1 VIGEWVY
8 VNGEFVPKDRATVS
22 VFDHGFV
29 YGDGVFEGIAI
40 TGRSIF
46 KLRQHVERLMDS
58 AAYLAIAPGRSA
70 QDIAL
75 VAVETARRNGVV
87 DGYLR
92 VLLTRGAGPVG
103 IRNMDSLGAPTLV
116 VIAQHE
122 DRSRRAGVYA
132 NGLKATI
139 SAVRRVPSD
148 CIDAKAKTCNYVNNI
163 LAYLQARHAGA
174 DTAVMLDTSGAVAE
188 CHAANVFCV
197 SRGVVRTPSP
207 GSILNGITRQTVI
220 PLCAE
225 LGIGCVETRLTPL
238 DLFCADEVF
247 ETGSLAEIKPII
259 SIDGRLIAG
268 GKPGEVTRRIHAALR
283 SLMESGAEGT
293 PCA

>member
-1 VIGEWVY
+1 VIGEWVF

-29 YGDGVFEGIAI
+29 YGDGVFEGIAV

-46 KLRQHVERLMDS
+46 KLGQHVQRLMDS
-58 AAYLAIAPGRSA
+58 AAYLAIAPCRSA
-70 QDIAL
+70 QDIAQ
-75 VAVETARRNGVV
+75 AAIETARRNGIV

-103 IRNMDSLGAPTLV
+103 IRNMDQLGPPTLV

-122 DRSRRAGVYA
+122 DRGRRAGVYA

-174 DTAVMLDTSGAVAE
+174 DTAVMLDTGGSVAE

-197 SRGVVRTPSP
+197 SRGVVRTPAL
-207 GSILNGITRQTVI
+207 GAILNGITRQTVI
-220 PLCAE
+220 PLCAG
-225 LGIGCVETRLTPL
+225 LGIDCEETRLTPH

-247 ETGSLAEIKPII
+247 ETGSLAEIKPIV
-259 SIDGRLIAG
+259 SIDGRLIGA
-268 GKPGEVTRRIHAALR
+268 GKPGPVTRRIHAALR
-283 SLMESGAEGT
+283 GLMESGAEGT